1 MGKSIVKIRQFEVDD
16 AELSS
21 QTKVSIRSV
30 FHVNQTL
37 IYVCS

>member
-21 QTKVSIRSV
+21 QTKGEHTLSIPCKSD
-30 FHVNQTL
+30 L